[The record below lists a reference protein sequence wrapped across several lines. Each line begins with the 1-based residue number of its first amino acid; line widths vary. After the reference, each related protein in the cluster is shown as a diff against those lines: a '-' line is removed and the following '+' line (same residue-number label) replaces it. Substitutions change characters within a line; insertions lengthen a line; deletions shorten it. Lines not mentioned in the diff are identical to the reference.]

1 MEKKEMS
8 FEQKLEELETIINQL
23 ETGEISLEES
33 IESYT
38 KAMKIVKEC
47 DEKIKSFE
55 KQVSMIIGEQGQ
67 LEPFSIEEN

>member
-55 KQVSMIIGEQGQ
+55 KQVSMMVGEQGK
-67 LEPFSIEEN
+67 LESFSIEEN

>member
-8 FEQKLEELETIINQL
+8 FEQKLGELETIIGQL
-23 ETGEISLEES
+23 ENGEISLEES
-33 IESYT
+33 IDSYT

-55 KQVSMIIGEQGQ
+55 KQVSMIVGKQGE
-67 LEPFSIEEN
+67 LEPFSIEEK